1 MRAGGLRVRRGEVLA
16 VETVVARRN
25 ELANSLARWYRNA
38 ACVCV
43 YAVHSAMIPSK
54 AAARGREELLGIMV
68 RMRPAFTSLSQLSA
82 DATEASDSGTKAQ
95 ETN

>member
-1 MRAGGLRVRRGEVLA
+1 MRASGLRVRRGEVLA
-16 VETVVARRN
+16 AETVVARRN
-25 ELANSLARWYRNA
+25 ELAKSHARCYRNA
-38 ACVCV
+38 ACVCMN
-43 YAVHSAMIPSK
+43 AVRSAMVPSK

-82 DATEASDSGTKAQ
+82 DGTEASASGTKAQ